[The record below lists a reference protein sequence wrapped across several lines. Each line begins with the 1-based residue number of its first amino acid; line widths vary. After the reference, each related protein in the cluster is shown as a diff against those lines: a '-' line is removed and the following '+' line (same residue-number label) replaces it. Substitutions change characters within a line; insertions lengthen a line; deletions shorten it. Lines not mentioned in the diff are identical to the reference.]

1 MAREGLNKVMLI
13 GNLGQD
19 PELSYTQGGTARMRL
34 RLATTER
41 FLSRSG
47 ERQERTE
54 WHNVILWGKRAE
66 ALNKFLSKG
75 QTIYVEGTIQYRTW
89 EGKDGQKHYATDIRA
104 NELLLLG
111 GGRGGR
117 DYGGGGDDFGAGG
130 GGTGGGGTGG
140 GGYDDFPADDFGDDD
155 IPF

>member
-19 PELSYTQGGTARMRL
+19 PELSFTQGGTARMRL

-104 NELLLLG
+104 NELLFLGGGGG

-117 DYGGGGDDFGAGG
+117 DFGGGDDLGGSTAGG
-130 GGTGGGGTGG
+130 AG